1 MEVSKL
7 VSGLVSQGQHS
18 KNVDLQVVNSSE
30 GTKDFKSL
38 FFEALGSVNKD
49 QEMVSFLTEK
59 AIISPNEVDAHDI
72 TIAMAKANMSLSITK
87 AVTDRVVKAYQE
99 IINMR

>member
-1 MEVSKL
+1 MEVNNL
-7 VSGLVSQGQHS
+7 VSGLVSQS
-18 KNVDLQVVNSSE
+18 KHPKHVDFQVVNTLE
-30 GTKDFKSL
+30 GKKDFKSL

-59 AIISPNEVDAHDI
+59 AIVSPNEVDAHDV

-87 AVTDRVVKAYQE
+87 SVTDRVVKAYQE

>member
-1 MEVSKL
+1 MEVNNL
-7 VSGLVSQGQHS
+7 VSGLVSQS
-18 KNVDLQVVNSSE
+18 KHPKHIDLQVVDSLE
-30 GTKDFKSL
+30 GKKDFKSL

-59 AIISPNEVDAHDI
+59 AITSPSEVDAHDI

-87 AVTDRVVKAYQE
+87 SVTDRVVKAYQE